1 MTKKWIGINLLLLAI
16 AAFAGYQLYDS
27 VQQFEAV
34 NAIENIRPQAQT
46 GAGNEILPPPQQEK
60 RYSPMDF
67 AVISDKN
74 VFSETRTKEESVDE
88 PAVAGTL
95 PDSQKPTLVGVIV
108 SGKQKVATLL
118 EPAARGQSGDT
129 ILKKLGETYQNY
141 TITEI
146 EADHIVLDG
155 GDRKVRVELND
166 ISLPAPTR
174 RTVNVSTRVIPI
186 GGGTASAG
194 MTPVMAAPGL
204 SRLGRTV
211 PARNGLPQTVPVAGS
226 AQSFITPVTTGV
238 PGAVGLPGAA
248 VQSGAVTPPGAV
260 PQTST
265 QATPTGTVQQ
275 TTPTPA
281 QNTVTPQ
288 GRTRIIRSPFGEII
302 RNQ

>member
-1 MTKKWIGINLLLLAI
+1 MLLFVI

-27 VQQFEAV
+27 MQQFEAG
-34 NAIENIRPQAQT
+34 NAIENIKPPAES
-46 GAGNEILPPPQQEK
+46 GAGNEILPPPPQEK

-67 AVISDKN
+67 AVIPDKN
-74 VFSETRTKEESVDE
+74 VFSESRTKGESVDE
-88 PAVAGTL
+88 PSAGVTI

-118 EPAARGQSGDT
+118 EPAARGQAGDT

-155 GDRKVRVELND
+155 GDRKIRVELND

-194 MTPVMAAPGL
+194 MTPVMAGQGL

-211 PARNGLPQTVPVAGS
+211 PTRSGLPQTVPVAGS
-226 AQSFITPVTTGV
+226 TQSFITPVTTGV
-238 PGAVGLPGAA
+238 PGAVGLPGTAIP
-248 VQSGAVTPPGAV
+248 SGAVPGAV
-260 PQTST
+260 PQTGN

-275 TTPTPA
+275 TTPA